1 MSKKGKLSNKQWKIN
16 EQKHDKELLYQ
27 DDDEEEEEMDQIE
40 KMYPKSHK
48 KKKHKF
54 NKNNFETVLKEKNA
68 KFKIRI
74 GTFNVE
80 NLFARYKFIK
90 NVDEKE
96 INYKDLD
103 GAHFLIKDIKV
114 SDFEDVPSTKL
125 KSLVINGEFEFH

>member
-16 EQKHDKELLYQ
+16 EQKLEKELLYQ
-27 DDDEEEEEMDQIE
+27 DEDYFDEDEDEIGEIE
-40 KMYPKSHK
+40 TMHPKSHK

-103 GAHFLIKDIKV
+103 GAHFSINEIKV
-114 SDFEDVPSTKL
+114 SDFEDIPSTKL
-125 KSLVINGEFEFH
+125 KSLVINGD